1 MFYDYDQSGY
11 SYAGFY
17 LYFNMAGKMHY
28 SNSGVNFFL
37 HVISGHKFRN
47 DLKTLFSFTREKEK
61 LSGYDSSATAMS
73 DI

>member
-17 LYFNMAGKMHY
+17 LYFNIAGKMHY

-37 HVISGHKFRN
+37 YVMSGQKFRN
-47 DLKTLFSFTREKEK
+47 DLKTLFNCSEEKEK
-61 LSGYDSSATAMS
+61 MAACDSTATAFT